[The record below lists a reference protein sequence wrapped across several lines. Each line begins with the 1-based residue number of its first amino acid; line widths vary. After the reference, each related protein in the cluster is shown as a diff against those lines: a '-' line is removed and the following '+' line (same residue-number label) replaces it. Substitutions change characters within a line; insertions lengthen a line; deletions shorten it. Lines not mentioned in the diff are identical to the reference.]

1 MHIEFVSELPYPTQ
15 AIYTCFYMIIP
26 NEVTEDY
33 GSAFLGKEVDIQIDR
48 PLNSKHPQHGFV
60 YEVNYGFVSNTK
72 APDGEEVDAYLL
84 CVNEP
89 VSSYR
94 GKCIA
99 VIHRLNDKD
108 DKLIVVP
115 LTVEDMSDEDIRKAT
130 EFQERY
136 FTTVLIRNTDDYS
149 SCQQPVVGSRSL

>member
-1 MHIEFVSELPYPTQ
+1 
-15 AIYTCFYMIIP
+15 MIIP

-33 GSAFLGKEVDIQIDR
+33 GSAFLGKEVEVQIDR
-48 PLNSKHPQHGFV
+48 PLHSTHPDHGFV
-60 YEVNYGFVSNTK
+60 YEVNYGFVLNTK

-89 VSSYR
+89 VSSYK

-108 DKLIVVP
+108 DKLVVVP
-115 LTVEDMSDEDIRKAT
+115 LDVEEMSDEEIRKAT
-130 EFQERY
+130 EFQERF
-136 FTTVLIRNTDDYS
+136 FTTVIIRRTDDYL
-149 SCQQPVVGSRSL
+149 SCQAPVVGSRSL